1 MKKQLVSVLLAL
13 AFGLPINKPAIAGFD
28 QGAEAY
34 AAGNYAKAL
43 EEFQPLAK
51 NGDPASQF
59 ALGVMYHNGNGV
71 VQDYRETVSW
81 YRKAAKQGYVFA
93 QHFLGGMYKN
103 GEGVAQDYKEAASWY
118 RKAAEQ
124 GYALSQTNLGVLYV
138 SGKGV
143 VEDYKEAVR
152 WYRKAAE
159 QGDALS
165 QNSLGVMYKV
175 GLGVVQDSVVAYAFF
190 NIASAINND
199 ALNDRDSLAANMTS
213 AQIDS
218 AQALTRRMQAVGIAR
233 ALDTQQVQA
242 PKAKPDVKS
251 KSNPKAIS
259 PSPQANGRYPAVP
272 PKRPGVV
279 SCNTNCINGDCWR
292 TYDDGGARHFRAEQ
306 KFNSI
311 SNEWEWDA
319 GPC

>member
-1 MKKQLVSVLLAL
+1 MRY
-13 AFGLPINKPAIAGFD
+13 F
-28 QGAEAY
+28 
-34 AAGNYAKAL
+34 
-43 EEFQPLAK
+43 
-51 NGDPASQF
+51 NGQ
-59 ALGVMYHNGNGV
+59 
-71 VQDYRETVSW
+71 
-81 YRKAAKQGYVFA
+81 
-93 QHFLGGMYKN
+93 
-103 GEGVAQDYKEAASWY
+103 GVAQDYKEAVNWFRKAAEQGHAMAQFNLGRMYYDGQGVAQDFKEAVNWY

-124 GYALSQTNLGVLYV
+124 GHAMAQNNLGFMYAN
-138 SGKGV
+138 GRGV
-143 VEDYKEAVR
+143 
-152 WYRKAAE
+152 
-159 QGDALS
+159 G
-165 QNSLGVMYKV
+165 
-175 GLGVVQDSVVAYAFF
+175 QDSVVAYALY
-190 NIASAINND
+190 NIASANNNM
-199 ALNDRDSLAANMTS
+199 ARDNRSSLAEDMTP

-233 ALDTQQVQA
+233 ALDTQQVLA
-242 PKAKPDVKS
+242 PRAKPNAKPKPNAQS
-251 KSNPKAIS
+251 KGNPKAVS